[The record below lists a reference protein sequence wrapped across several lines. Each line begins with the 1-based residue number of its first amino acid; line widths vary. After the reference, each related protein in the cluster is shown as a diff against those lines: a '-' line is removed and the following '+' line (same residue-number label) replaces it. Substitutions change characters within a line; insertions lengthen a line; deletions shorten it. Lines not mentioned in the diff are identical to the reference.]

1 MSLCKLSLQIHHW
14 SCSSCRPERANNTT
28 DKKRPTSA
36 PELLLHA
43 RKCLEKVRSTFV
55 PVCVT
60 HHVWWLNSAQM
71 LRQGLQWHSV
81 SYKSAL
87 LSHRSGRSREF
98 TAFTPNGQWRWH
110 WWWTAVQAQ
119 KHQHWPQV
127 RAEKGS
133 LGDQTKAGWVVCLC
147 SPQTAA

>member
-60 HHVWWLNSAQM
+60 PCVMVKQCSDVASGPAVTL
-71 LRQGLQWHSV
+71 GLVQVSVVITQIWTEPWVHSI
-81 SYKSAL
+81 YTERPMAL
-87 LSHRSGRSREF
+87 ALVMNGCPGPETPTLAPGESREGL
-98 TAFTPNGQWRWH
+98 PGW
-110 WWWTAVQAQ
+110 
-119 KHQHWPQV
+119 
-127 RAEKGS
+127 S
-133 LGDQTKAGWVVCLC
+133 DQSWLRVVCLC